1 MFFTPLP
8 GTPFTD
14 CDPRFESLW
23 CCVIVRK
30 GVSFD
35 IFFFPHQMCK
45 TFEIY
50 LEEREREHLV
60 KLILEY
66 IATTFGNDV
75 AMESRSTAIGRMGM

>member
-1 MFFTPLP
+1 MYIYDFHPLL

-14 CDPRFESLW
+14 CDPKIESLW

-35 IFFFPHQMCK
+35 IFFVPHEKCK

-50 LEEREREHLV
+50 LEEREGAPREVDFGVHSDHLWQ
-60 KLILEY
+60 
-66 IATTFGNDV
+66 
-75 AMESRSTAIGRMGM
+75 